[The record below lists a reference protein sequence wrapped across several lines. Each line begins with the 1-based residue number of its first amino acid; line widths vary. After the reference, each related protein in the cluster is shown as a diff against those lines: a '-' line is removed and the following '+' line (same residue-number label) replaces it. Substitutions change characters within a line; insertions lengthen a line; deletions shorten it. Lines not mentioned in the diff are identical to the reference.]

1 MTIVASIMDA
11 CTVRYLSKSLFPQ
24 VHFLYQYS
32 LKFFLDIFQV
42 VLTANPHLKGLSDH
56 TKRLHHITYDM
67 FQVCVCVCGGVWA
80 WAWACVEG
88 GHKLYSQC
96 LIDRVYTIA
105 HVITFY

>member
-67 FQVCVCVCGGVWA
+67 FQVCVCVCVVVCGRGRGRVWRGGTNFIVS
-80 WAWACVEG
+80 V
-88 GHKLYSQC
+88 
-96 LIDRVYTIA
+96 
-105 HVITFY
+105 